1 VHNSPSENP
10 EKMQPRHS
18 SPAVSGRESVAPLP
32 GFFRRLAALA
42 YDALLITG
50 VLLVVSAPFVWRS
63 GGPPP
68 AGLARL
74 AFQLYLFAWIYLFF
88 AWFWVH
94 GGQTLGMRAWRLKLE
109 QVNGTPLTWRHA
121 SCRFLAALLSF
132 ACAGLG
138 FLWIMHDRERC
149 AWHDR
154 LSGTRVRLLPKRG
167 SSAGAAQPQ

>member
-10 EKMQPRHS
+10 EKIYTPPS
-18 SPAVSGRESVAPLP
+18 SRPGSGQETPVKPP
-32 GFFRRLAALA
+32 GFFRRFAALA
-42 YDALLITG
+42 YDALLVIG
-50 VLLVVSAPFVWRS
+50 VLLVVSAPFVWRAE
-63 GGPPP
+63 GPPP
-68 AGLARL
+68 AGPGRL
-74 AFQLYLFAWIYLFF
+74 VFQLYLLAWIYLFF

-109 QVNGTPLTWRHA
+109 QVNGAPLTWRHA
-121 SCRFLAALLSF
+121 SRRFLAALLSL

-154 LSGTRVRLLPKRG
+154 LSGTRVRLLPKR
-167 SSAGAAQPQ
+167 SQSAGAAQSQ